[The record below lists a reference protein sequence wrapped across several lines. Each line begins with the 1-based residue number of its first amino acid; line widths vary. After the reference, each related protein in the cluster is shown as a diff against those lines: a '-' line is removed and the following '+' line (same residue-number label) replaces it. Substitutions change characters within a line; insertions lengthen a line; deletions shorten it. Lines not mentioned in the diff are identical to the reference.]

1 MTRSF
6 FLKFAGLTGLA
17 GMLSGFKSSG
27 PVNRFDRFKE
37 LENAGKNQTVK
48 KALFL
53 TRKLGL
59 NPNNYK
65 HY

>member
-6 FLKFAGLTGLA
+6 FLKFAGLMGLA
-17 GMLSGFKSSG
+17 GMLSGYKSSG

-37 LENAGKNQTVK
+37 LENSGKNQTGK
-48 KALFL
+48 KVLFL

-59 NPNNYK
+59 NPKNYK
-65 HY
+65 NY